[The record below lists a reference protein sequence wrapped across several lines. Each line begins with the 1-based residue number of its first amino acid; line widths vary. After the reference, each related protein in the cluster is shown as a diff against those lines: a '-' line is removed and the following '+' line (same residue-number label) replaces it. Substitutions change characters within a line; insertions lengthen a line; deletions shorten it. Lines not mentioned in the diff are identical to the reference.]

1 MLARIYC
8 AEPCTSSV
16 LRARLVAEI
25 EIEKWPDDPARLAD
39 DHGGDFV
46 KLDPLDPE
54 VETT

>member
-16 LRARLVAEI
+16 FWARLVAEI

-46 KLDPLDPE
+46 ELDPLDPE
-54 VETT
+54 EEKT